1 MPATLM
7 LMEYVTATAD
17 ASGTATVSTGP
28 KKYGDRWTVSTLA
41 SASNSVLETTLKV
54 YRGAA
59 VPTAQVASTYSG
71 NNDNA
76 GGSPIE
82 IGSSDKLVFQWTGA
96 TPNAV
101 CTCRIEG
108 TLTSGR
114 Y

>member
-1 MPATLM
+1 MQFPL
-7 LMEYVTATAD
+7 LEYVQATAD
-17 ASGTATVSTGP
+17 ATGTANAVIGP
-28 KKYGDRWTVSTLA
+28 KKYGDRWSVNTLA
-41 SASNSVLETTLKV
+41 SASTSALESTLKV

-76 GGSPIE
+76 GGAAIE
-82 IGSSDKLVFQWTGA
+82 IGSADKLVFQWTGA
-96 TPNAV
+96 TPGAV

-108 TLTSGR
+108 ILTSQR